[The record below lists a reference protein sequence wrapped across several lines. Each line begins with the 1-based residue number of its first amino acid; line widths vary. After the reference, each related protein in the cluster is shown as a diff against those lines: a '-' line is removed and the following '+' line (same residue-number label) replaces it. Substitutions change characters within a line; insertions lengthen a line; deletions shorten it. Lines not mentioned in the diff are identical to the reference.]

1 MGCLRNI
8 IKLIVICL
16 AIIGFLSIGGKEYLE
31 TNVMPTVKKVNV
43 EFKSQLEKTGK
54 KFTELSL
61 KEIGELLWNSI
72 KVAMV
77 TQKIT
82 DGYEITEVKGLM
94 GYDTQI
100 AEDLESGQK
109 MVTVNTKDK
118 ILLDINTDDKAEL
131 KADMMQLAKK
141 HKALPIKSE
150 DIDVVEIGNWN
161 AMDKDLR
168 YAKISIK
175 DPNSDKEIFAIV
187 SSYPDGKTNKM
198 IVTFAEKNKFSKQ
211 IAEKYFKKGK

>member
-1 MGCLRNI
+1 
-8 IKLIVICL
+8 
-16 AIIGFLSIGGKEYLE
+16 
-31 TNVMPTVKKVNV
+31 MPTVKKVNV

-211 IAEKYFKKGK
+211 IAEKYFKSR